1 MAGNRLERWK
11 RLKNEAQE
19 ALDDRSIAA
28 KQDHLSRFQHFL
40 HFWVLVAR
48 SFIRN
53 RCPVRASSLAY
64 ASLLALIPMLA
75 LVLSVTTSIL
85 KAQGEEPIR
94 RFVETLINQV
104 TPYVEP
110 AAAAGPAGD
119 EQRARAAQAREE
131 AVAKIHEFIQRT
143 RSGALSATSAVVLLF
158 VAISM
163 LSRIEATFNDIWGVA
178 RGRPWHLQI
187 VLYWT
192 AITLGPVALI
202 SALGLA
208 SVGQLKLV
216 AVTRQTAALKPLAAM
231 LQSSFVTGLF
241 STVLPAVVL
250 VITFSLVYLLLP
262 NTRVRVSAAL
272 VGGLTAGLAWHLN
285 NKLSVLFVSRITSN
299 AAIYGSLAMVPV
311 FMVGLYLGWLI
322 LLFGAQVAYAF
333 QNRQSYLQ
341 ERLAEGINQ
350 RGREFAAL
358 RIMTRLAGSFF
369 RGERPPGLNRLAREC
384 GVPSRLAS
392 ELLSTLVRARLLVE
406 VIDRETGYLP
416 ARPLD
421 HITARDVIVALRTAT
436 GQDLETAAGEA
447 REFLR
452 RCAKEIQEAEETAAA
467 RFTLRDL
474 AERLYPPSD
483 PPAGK
488 RQSKS
493 GPSSTDGQASP

>member
-11 RLKNEAQE
+11 RLTHEARE
-19 ALDDRSIAA
+19 ALDDRSMAT
-28 KQDHLSRFQHFL
+28 KQGRLSRFQHFV
-40 HFWVLVAR
+40 HFWVLVVR
-48 SFIRN
+48 SFVRN

-94 RFVETLINQV
+94 RFVEMLINQV

-110 AAAAGPAGD
+110 AAGPVGD

-131 AVAKIHEFIQRT
+131 AVAKINEFIQRT

-178 RGRPWHLQI
+178 RGRPWHMQI

-192 AITLGPVALI
+192 AITLGPIALI
-202 SALGLA
+202 STLGLA
-208 SVGQLKLV
+208 SVGQLKL
-216 AVTRQTAALKPLAAM
+216 AAMTQGTAALKPLATM
-231 LQSSFVTGLF
+231 LQSSFVTGIF
-241 STVLPAVVL
+241 STFLPGLVL
-250 VITFSLVYLLLP
+250 VITFSLIYLLLP
-262 NTRVRVSAAL
+262 NTRVRFSAAL
-272 VGGLTAGLAWHLN
+272 VGGLTSGLAWLLN

-311 FMVGLYLGWLI
+311 FMIGLYLGWLI

-333 QNRQSYLQ
+333 QNRQAYLQ

-358 RIMTRLAGSFF
+358 RIMTRLAGSFL
-369 RGERPPGLNRLAREC
+369 RGEPPPGLNRLAREC
-384 GVPSRLAS
+384 GVPTRLAS
-392 ELLSTLVRARLLVE
+392 ELLATLARARLLVE
-406 VIDRETGYLP
+406 VIDREPGYLP

-421 HITARDVIVALRTAT
+421 HITARDVIVALRTT
-436 GQDLETAAGEA
+436 NGQDLETAADGA
-447 REFLR
+447 REWLR
-452 RCAKEIQEAEETAAA
+452 RCTTEIQEAEAAVAA
-467 RFTLRDL
+467 RFNLREL
-474 AERLYPPSD
+474 AERLYPPTAAAT
-483 PPAGK
+483 P
-488 RQSKS
+488 R
-493 GPSSTDGQASP
+493 T